1 MRQICNAIISSVC
14 VLFCSIAYGQMDS
27 YQYKRELS
35 DVSAQWHTIVLPDE
49 VFGKVNQ
56 QLSDIR
62 IFGITASKD
71 TVEAPYLL
79 NINGH
84 KSVYNDLIFRII
96 NTSHTQRGHYITFE
110 ADEIQLINQIKLDVG
125 QKNFDWQVS
134 LEGSQDLKQW
144 FTILEN
150 YRIMS
155 IHNEYSDFQ
164 FTTLVFPDSKY
175 RYFRLHVK
183 SKEKPD
189 IKKVSLSKKEFSE
202 GLLKNFPVQRIAQTD
217 NRQSRQS
224 EIEVN
229 LSMPARLSQ
238 LTVKAAD
245 TYDYYRPVTITFLND
260 STKTEKGWI
269 YHFKTLTSGI
279 LSSKEENTFKFGS
292 TTLQKLKII
301 IENQNNQP
309 LTIHEV
315 EAGGYQHELLARFS
329 QSGTFFLVYGNVSAQ
344 KPQYDIA
351 YFNNQIPENPPLLKL
366 GEGVPVFETE
376 TSATENFF
384 NKKLWLWL
392 VLIAIVIL
400 MGWFTVRMMLRS

>member
-1 MRQICNAIISSVC
+1 MRQIPNSAVYI
-14 VLFCSIAYGQMDS
+14 VLILHCSFAYGQMDS

-35 DVSAQWHTIVLPDE
+35 GISEQWHNIVLPDE
-49 VFGKVNQ
+49 VFGKINQ

-71 TVEAPYLL
+71 TLEVPYLL

-84 KSVYNDLIFRII
+84 KSVSNNLAFSII
-96 NTSHTQRGHYITFE
+96 NTSHTQRGHYVTFQ
-110 ADEIQLINQIKLDVG
+110 ADEIQLINQIKLDIG

-134 LEGSQDLKQW
+134 LEGSQDLNQW

-155 IHNEYSDFQ
+155 IHNESSDFQ
-164 FTTLVFPDSKY
+164 FTTLIFPDSKY
-175 RYFRLHVK
+175 RFYRLNVNSRK
-183 SKEKPD
+183 KPD
-189 IKKVSLSKKEFSE
+189 LKKASLARIEYSE
-202 GLLKNFPVQRIAQTD
+202 GLLKKLPVQRIAQTD
-217 NRQSRQS
+217 SRQSRQS
-224 EIEVN
+224 EIEVD
-229 LSMPARLSQ
+229 LAMPARLSQ

-245 TYDYYRPVTITFLND
+245 GYDYYRPVTITFLND
-260 STKTEKGWI
+260 STKTDKGWI
-269 YHFKTLTSGI
+269 YHYKTLTSGI
-279 LSSKEENTFKFGS
+279 LSSRDDNTFKFAS

-309 LTIHEV
+309 LSIHEV
-315 EAGGYQHELLARFS
+315 EANGYQHELLARFS
-329 QSGTFFLVYGNVSAQ
+329 QSGTFFLMYGNVSAQ

-366 GEGVPVFETE
+366 GEEVPVFDIE
-376 TSATENFF
+376 TSATEHFF

-392 VLIAIVIL
+392 VLIIIVVL